1 MAHESHCAG
10 SSYDTVRD
18 ALQSAGCLIRP
29 RGAQALMARC
39 PLHTDH
45 TPSLSVTWRP
55 STPGGRC
62 GAVLLHCFSCRAD
75 AADLAAALGLRVAD
89 LFDAPLPAPTRE
101 TLHRTRPTRRR
112 PDPARLAS
120 GPLPP
125 RITADHDTTSHQWR
139 RVRVYTYTDL
149 NGRPIQQVI
158 RRECG
163 CTGRI
168 HKGFQQRYR
177 VGRQWLY
184 RKPEG
189 FVPGL
194 YRPAA
199 ILAAKN
205 TASWV
210 WIAEGEKDADTL
222 AGVGRLATTN
232 PQGASNFPT
241 HLVAQFEDL
250 KVAVVADRDLTGYR
264 RALALS
270 QQLHGTAAQIVV
282 LLAALEAD
290 KADLTD
296 HVEAGLWKPAQP
308 FGGLVEVT
316 PADLH
321 ALTLAAAAAQAG
333 HRFTVAIA
341 EMLAYRAR
349 RDSAPTSA
357 HAAARWL
364 AEAGRHLGIVNN
376 VHHELQRHARAHP
389 TAAVGQAAAAA
400 TTLRLCIEE
409 SYRRH
414 SNNGPAAA
422 SSAADTVSELNESA

>member
-10 SSYDTVRD
+10 GSYDTVRD

-29 RGAQALMARC
+29 RGAEALMASC

-55 STPGGRC
+55 STSGGRG

-101 TLHRTRPTRRR
+101 ALHRTRPTRLR
-112 PDPARLAS
+112 PVPARVAP

-125 RITADHDTTSHQWR
+125 RITADHDTTSHHWR
-139 RVRVYTYTDL
+139 RVRVYTYTDRD
-149 NGRPIQQVI
+149 GRPIQQVI
-158 RRECG
+158 RQECG

-168 HKGFQQRYR
+168 HKRFQQRYR
-177 VGRQWLY
+177 VGRQWIY
-184 RKPEG
+184 RKPVG
-189 FVPGL
+189 FVATL

-205 TASWV
+205 SANWV
-210 WIAEGEKDADTL
+210 WITEGEKDADTL
-222 AGVGRLATTN
+222 TSLGRLATTN

-241 HLVAQFEDL
+241 HLVAQFQDL
-250 KVAVVADRDLTGYR
+250 RVAIVADRDLTGYR

-270 QQLHGTAAQIVV
+270 QQLHGTATHVVV
-282 LLAALEAD
+282 LLAGLEVD

-316 PADLH
+316 PADLD
-321 ALTLAAAAAQAG
+321 ALALAAAAAQAG
-333 HRFTVAIA
+333 HRFTIAIA
-341 EMLAYRAR
+341 EMLANRAR
-349 RDSAPTSA
+349 RDTAASSTS
-357 HAAARWL
+357 AAARWL
-364 AEAGRHLGIVNN
+364 AEAGRHLRIVED

-389 TAAVGQAAAAA
+389 TAAIGQAAAAA

-414 SNNGPAAA
+414 SNNGAAAA
-422 SSAADTVSELNESA
+422 SSAADTGSELNQSA